1 MKVGTG
7 TRLDLLREEI
17 ILQLG
22 RKLQVEKKKRK
33 QGHMLKRKCAFA
45 GSQVSVIN
53 LCSLVLHHSHLFSA
67 LIS

>member
-1 MKVGTG
+1 MKAGIG
-7 TRLDLLREEI
+7 TRLDLLRKKI

-22 RKLQVEKKKRK
+22 SKLQVERRKRK
-33 QGHMLKRKCAFA
+33 QGHMLKRKCVFA
-45 GSQVSVIN
+45 GSQVSVID